1 MKIAGSCHCQA
12 VKYSVESDGPY
23 PYQKCYC
30 TICRKTSGGEG
41 YSINLSADADTL
53 QVEGK
58 QHLQTYQ
65 AMVTRDGK
73 QHKSAHHRLFC
84 GHCGSHLW
92 AWHRTWPE
100 LIHPVAS
107 SVDTEL
113 PAAPCH
119 THIML
124 GSKANWV
131 HTFAT
136 EKDLCFDEYPGES
149 IAEWHERVTTM

>member
-65 AMVTRDGK
+65 AMVTQEGK
-73 QHKSAHHRLFC
+73 TAEKRASPAVLRALRQ
-84 GHCGSHLW
+84 
-92 AWHRTWPE
+92 P
-100 LIHPVAS
+100 PVGLAQ
-107 SVDTEL
+107 
-113 PAAPCH
+113 
-119 THIML
+119 
-124 GSKANWV
+124 
-131 HTFAT
+131 
-136 EKDLCFDEYPGES
+136 DL
-149 IAEWHERVTTM
+149 A

>member
-65 AMVTRDGK
+65 AMVTRDGNSTK
-73 QHKSAHHRLFC
+73 ACITGCSAGIAAATC
-84 GHCGSHLW
+84 G
-92 AWHRTWPE
+92 
-100 LIHPVAS
+100 
-107 SVDTEL
+107 
-113 PAAPCH
+113 
-119 THIML
+119 
-124 GSKANWV
+124 
-131 HTFAT
+131 
-136 EKDLCFDEYPGES
+136 PGTGPGLS
-149 IAEWHERVTTM
+149 